1 MGGLNENKMSGSGR
15 VKVRS
20 HPGETIRDLHDHI
33 KPHLRK
39 QPTSIMVH
47 TGTNDASK
55 SADAIVCELLQLKKW
70 IAEESGAAVAISM
83 PTVRD
88 DFPKESKT
96 IRSVQAKLRNMGDEM
111 LIDNSNISNEHL
123 SNKRLHLNI
132 NGTRIL
138 VKNMINFIR
147 N

>member
-1 MGGLNENKMSGSGR
+1 
-15 VKVRS
+15 
-20 HPGETIRDLHDHI
+20 
-33 KPHLRK
+33 
-39 QPTSIMVH
+39 MVH

-70 IAEESGAAVAISM
+70 IAEESGAAVSISM

-96 IRSVQAKLRNMGDEM
+96 IQSVQAKLRNIGDKM
-111 LIDNSNISNEHL
+111 LIDNTNISNEHL

-138 VKNMINFIR
+138 AKNMIHFIR